1 MGSGPTWAPAPTE
14 DDVRDAGWFLQ
25 LLDVPGP
32 VAADPVQQAYQA
44 KDLLRAARLPVLS
57 KVNAGVR
64 KWAKRLRDGD
74 PLPPVLLVVGS
85 LDQDRPLVIAE
96 GYHRVC
102 ACYLSDEQTM
112 VECHFLHRPPG

>member
-1 MGSGPTWAPAPTE
+1 VSPSWAPAPTE

-32 VAADPVQQAYQA
+32 ITVDPTQQAYQA

-64 KWAKRLRDGD
+64 KWTKRLRGGD
-74 PLPPVLLVVGS
+74 PLPPVLLLVGS
-85 LDQDRPLVIAE
+85 LDRDRPLIIAE

-112 VECHFLHRPPG
+112 VECHFLAVGR